1 MSATVQSSNTR
12 DGVMTQS
19 DQPLD
24 LAPVIGFEHVGKTYS
39 TRTGGVVALEDVDF
53 SVNEGEF
60 LTIVGPSGC
69 GKSTLL
75 SMMAGLDSPTSGDV
89 KYKGDRLHGPA
100 TDCGMVFQEDLLLDW
115 RTAINNVLLQFD
127 MRGQKGKP
135 HRDEASALLARVG
148 LKGFENKLPR
158 ELSGGMRQRVALCR
172 ALVHQPDVMLLDEP
186 FSALD
191 AMTREDLNFL
201 LADLMASEKRTAV
214 LVTHSVEEAVF
225 LGDRVIVMSP
235 RPGRITAQITIDAP
249 RPRVWPSEGGD
260 LQRYVRKVREILGME
275 HS

>member
-1 MSATVQSSNTR
+1 MIGSERPHPSGPV
-12 DGVMTQS
+12 
-19 DQPLD
+19 LD
-24 LAPVIGFEHVGKTYS
+24 FDHVGKTYT
-39 TRTGGVVALEDVDF
+39 TRSGSVVALDDISF

-75 SMMAGLDSPTSGDV
+75 AMMAGLDTPTSGLMQ
-89 KYKGDRLHGPA
+89 YKGDKLRGPA
-100 TDCGMVFQEDLLLDW
+100 SDSGMVFQDDLLLDW

-127 MRGQKGKP
+127 MRGQKGRQ
-135 HRDEASALLARVG
+135 HRPEAAELLERVG

-172 ALVHQPDVMLLDEP
+172 ALVHQPDLMLLDEP

-201 LADLMASEKRTAV
+201 LANLMSGEKRTAV

-225 LGDRVIVMSP
+225 LGDRVIVMSS
-235 RPGRITAQITIDAP
+235 RPGRITGQITIDAP
-249 RPRVWPSEGGD
+249 RPRTWPSEGGD
-260 LQRYVRKVREILGME
+260 LQKYVRQVRELLGME
-275 HS
+275 RN